1 MTTTQQNDYPKTL
14 TLTRSQLVRTTYSA
28 ELDYETFSKHKALKN
43 KTEDEKK
50 EMWRMLWDDY
60 DTTCDTLDLDG
71 RGEED
76 GHDDAEDVEV
86 DDPMI
91 RAEYNEVVR
100 DIVET
105 HESRKKETEQALA
118 IQKANLLV
126 ELEVLENKTKFLKAQ
141 MAELE
146 KA

>member
-1 MTTTQQNDYPKTL
+1 MTTTQQNDYPTTL
-14 TLTRSQLVRTTYSA
+14 TLTRTQLVRTTYSA

-43 KTEDEKK
+43 KTDEEKK

-76 GHDDAEDVEV
+76 EQDDAEDVEV

-100 DIVET
+100 DIVKT

-118 IQKANLLV
+118 FQKANMKKN
-126 ELEVLENKTKFLKAQ
+126 LEAVRAAEKHILEQL
-141 MAELE
+141 AELE